1 MSLQNIQNMTDREV
15 SILTAVIEGYI
26 ENGTPISSSYIE
38 MNCNLNVSSATIRTE
53 MALLEEKGYLTQ
65 LHTSGGR
72 VPTDLGYRFYVN
84 SIKLIRSLDNA
95 VTKDIEHELLTISNN
110 VDELLNATALM
121 LARVSHM
128 FSVVT
133 ISGYQQSILTD
144 IELVSIQGDRVMLV
158 LAMDTGIV
166 KSIVLNLDII
176 IDSKLIKKTTQLLK
190 DRLVGL
196 CLKEIQ
202 NSIVHRLQDTEIF
215 THELVQVLVNERAQ
229 YFTIDSNK
237 SIYTSSSDVLLIQP
251 EFQDLSCFQRL
262 LPALDKKFLN
272 KYFKDNFTFHSE
284 PTLIGK
290 ENGDARLNECA
301 IITTHF
307 ESGTIKGR
315 IGVLGP
321 KRISYM
327 SMHSILHKFTEIIQS
342 AIQR

>member
-15 SILTAVIEGYI
+15 AILMAVIEGYI
-26 ENGTPISSSYIE
+26 ENGTPISSSYLE
-38 MNCNLNVSSATIRTE
+38 MNCNLNVSSATIRNG
-53 MALLEEKGYLTQ
+53 MALLEEKGFLTH

-84 SIKLIRSLDNA
+84 SIKSIRSLDKS

-121 LARVSHM
+121 LSRVSHM

-133 ISGYQQSILTD
+133 ISGYQKSILTD
-144 IELVSIQGDRVMLV
+144 IDLVSIQGDRVMLV
-158 LAMDTGIV
+158 LALDTGIV
-166 KSIVLNLDII
+166 KSIVLNLDIV

-196 CLKEIQ
+196 SLKEIQ
-202 NSIVHRLQDTEIF
+202 NSIIYRLKDTEIF
-215 THELVQVLVNERAQ
+215 AHELVQILVNERSD
-229 YFTIDSNK
+229 YFTIDRNK
-237 SIYTSSSDVLLIQP
+237 SIYTSSTDILLIQP
-251 EFQDLSCFQRL
+251 EFQNLSSFQRL
-262 LPALDKKFLN
+262 LPALDKSFLN

-284 PTLIGK
+284 STLIGK
-290 ENGDARLNECA
+290 ENGDERLDECA

-307 ESGTIKGR
+307 ESGMIKGR

-327 SMHSILHKFTEIIQS
+327 SMHSILDKFTEIIQS
-342 AIQR
+342 AI